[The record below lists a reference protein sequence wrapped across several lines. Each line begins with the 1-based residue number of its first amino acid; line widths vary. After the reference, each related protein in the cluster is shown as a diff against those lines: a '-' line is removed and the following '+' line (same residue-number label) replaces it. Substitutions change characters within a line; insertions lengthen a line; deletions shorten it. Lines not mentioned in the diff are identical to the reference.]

1 MPPFNSTRYNR
12 SQLDKKLN
20 RKKRSMA
27 LKDSIADLIRPAIEN
42 AGFFLEDVF
51 TSNPGD
57 HRIVTCMVDSLK
69 PLNLDE
75 VALISREISAIL
87 DQSPLLGDGEF
98 TLEVTSPGIERPLT
112 LPRHWTK
119 NLTRIIKATLNDDTQ
134 VSGRLTE
141 FDQTRAILIENIKG
155 RMKIHEVAFADI
167 KKAQVEIEFNR
178 KDEI

>member
-1 MPPFNSTRYNR
+1 MS
-12 SQLDKKLN
+12 
-20 RKKRSMA
+20 
-27 LKDSIADLIRPAIEN
+27 LKDAIADLIRPAVEN
-42 AGFFLEDVF
+42 AGYFLEDVF
-51 TSNPGD
+51 TSNPGN

-69 PLNLDE
+69 PLSMDE
-75 VALISREISAIL
+75 VTLISREISTIL
-87 DQSPLLGDGEF
+87 DDSPLLDEGAF

-119 NLTRIIKATLNDDTQ
+119 NLTRIVKITLLDDSE

-155 RMKIHEVAFADI
+155 RLKSHEVVFADI

>member
-1 MPPFNSTRYNR
+1 V
-12 SQLDKKLN
+12 
-20 RKKRSMA
+20 A
-27 LKDSIADLIRPAIEN
+27 LKDSIADLIRPAVES

-51 TSNPGD
+51 TSNPGN
-57 HRIVTCMVDSLK
+57 HRIVTCMVDGLM
-69 PLNLDE
+69 PLSLDE
-75 VALISREISAIL
+75 VTVVSREISAIL
-87 DQSPLLGDGEF
+87 DESPLLTEAF

-119 NLTRIIKATLNDDTQ
+119 NLTRIVKVTLMDETE

-141 FDQTRAILIENIKG
+141 FDDVRAVLIENIKG
-155 RMKIHEVAFADI
+155 RMKTHEVNFADI